1 MDRML
6 EIIDNWFMRRFFVI
20 NRAERIST
28 KNLESNI
35 FNAAERAYSSK
46 KRTVNVRQEDL
57 FGGGAGLAM
66 GRDTFLAEFYSKVL
80 YAEALPS
87 QKIKGLDLDDKK
99 KIQESFNRYMIQQK
113 HDNLREAAEF
123 YRKLILIIIG
133 LVILVTACILIKN
146 HDTNSLRA

>member
-1 MDRML
+1 MDKIF
-6 EIIDNWFMRRFFVI
+6 EIIDNWFARRFFVI
-20 NRAERIST
+20 SRAEKIST
-28 KNLESNI
+28 RNLESNI

-46 KRTVNVRQEDL
+46 KRTVNVKQEDL

-66 GRDTFLAEFYSKVL
+66 GRDKFLAEFYSKVL

-113 HDNLREAAEF
+113 HYDLQEAAEF
-123 YRKLILIIIG
+123 YRKLTLIIVGI
-133 LVILVTACILIKN
+133 VILVIVHFLST
-146 HDTNSLRA
+146 

>member
-1 MDRML
+1 MDRIL
-6 EIIDNWFMRRFFVI
+6 EIIDNWLMRRFFVI
-20 NRAERIST
+20 SKAEKIGAQ
-28 KNLESNI
+28 NLDSEI
-35 FNAAERAYSSK
+35 YKAARWAYS
-46 KRTVNVRQEDL
+46 
-57 FGGGAGLAM
+57 GLLSTSDFDHNGM
-66 GRDTFLAEFYSKVL
+66 RFAESYSRIL

-87 QKIKGLDLDDKK
+87 QKIKGLSLDRKK